1 LQAPAVSGSRHARER
16 AGRRPG
22 ILRYRARMA
31 TPMHIDTDGFDDTLV
46 GATLDHALR

>member
-1 LQAPAVSGSRHARER
+1 
-16 AGRRPG
+16 
-22 ILRYRARMA
+22 MA